1 MMRAAL
7 LSTLIMVPGLAMAD
21 RVLAIGGSVTE
32 IVYELGEADRLV
44 GRDSTS
50 SYPPEALA
58 LPDVGY
64 IRALSPEGVLSV
76 NPDLVVSEAGAGP
89 VEAVDLLRAAQ
100 VPFVEVPEGYTEA
113 AVRAKI
119 MGVAEALGVPDKG
132 VALADAVSADLA
144 AARGAVT
151 GELTGEPKRV
161 LFLLNAA
168 GGRFTAAGSGT
179 SAEAIIE
186 LAGGV
191 NALDS
196 FEGYKEVSD
205 EAIAQAMPDVVLMM
219 DRAGDH
225 AISDEDLF
233 SHAAF
238 VTTPAAT
245 SGRVVR
251 MDGSLL
257 LGFGPRVGEAV
268 RDLSGHL
275 NEAAGG

>member
-1 MMRAAL
+1 MMRALL
-7 LSTLIMVPGLAMAD
+7 LSTLISVPGLALAD

-89 VEAVDLLRAAQ
+89 VEAVDLLRAAH
-100 VPFVEVPEGYTEA
+100 VPFVEVPEGFTEA

-132 VALADAVSADLA
+132 AVLADEVSADLA
-144 AARGAVT
+144 DARDAV
-151 GELTGEPKRV
+151 TGEPKRV
-161 LFLLNAA
+161 LFLLTAA
-168 GGRFTAAGSGT
+168 GGRFTAAGTGT

-205 EAIAQAMPDVVLMM
+205 EAIAEAMPDVVLMM

-238 VTTPAAT
+238 VTTPAAKT
-245 SGRVVR
+245 GRVVR

-268 RDLSGHL
+268 RELADHLS
-275 NEAAGG
+275 ETAS